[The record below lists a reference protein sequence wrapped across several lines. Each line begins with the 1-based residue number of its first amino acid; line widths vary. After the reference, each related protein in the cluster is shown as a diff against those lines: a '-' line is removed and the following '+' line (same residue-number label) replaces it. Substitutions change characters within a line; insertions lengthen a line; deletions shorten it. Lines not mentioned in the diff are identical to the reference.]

1 MNKIEIGKNF
11 YIGKYS
17 IIETDC
23 VIGDNV
29 IIANH
34 VGIVGR
40 YDHNYQQIGTTVR
53 MAECIR
59 DKDYSWK
66 GLNNIT
72 HIGDDVWIGY
82 GAIIMSGVNIANGSI
97 IAAGS
102 VVTKD
107 TEPYSIYAGI
117 PAKKIKDRFPT
128 KEEVIK
134 HLDLI
139 HKI

>member
-1 MNKIEIGKNF
+1 
-11 YIGKYS
+11 
-17 IIETDC
+17 
-23 VIGDNV
+23 
-29 IIANH
+29 
-34 VGIVGR
+34 
-40 YDHNYQQIGTTVR
+40 

-128 KEEVIK
+128 KEEVSK